1 MKTLRKEK
9 MNEVLSTNELDAIYK
24 LKNELLKSFPE
35 VELILFGSRA
45 KGNFKKG
52 SDIDIAVKGGRELTH
67 REERKLKERI
77 EELSGLY
84 SVDIVFWEK
93 LDMDFKENLK
103 NTGKILYGKN

>member
-1 MKTLRKEK
+1 
-9 MNEVLSTNELDAIYK
+9 MNIDNIVQKIVKLLSEELSP
-24 LKNELLKSFPE
+24 N
-35 VELILFGSRA
+35 ELILFGSRA

>member
-1 MKTLRKEK
+1 MVSN
-9 MNEVLSTNELDAIYK
+9 MNIDNIVQKIVKLLSEELSPD
-24 LKNELLKSFPE
+24 
-35 VELILFGSRA
+35 ELILFGSRA

-84 SVDIVFWEK
+84 SVDIVFWGK

>member
-1 MKTLRKEK
+1 MVSN
-9 MNEVLSTNELDAIYK
+9 MNIDNIVQKIVKLLSEELSPD
-24 LKNELLKSFPE
+24 
-35 VELILFGSRA
+35 ELILFGSRA